1 MPAGSYS
8 TKKKETRMRRF
19 NNPRAHVLYLATAL
33 LAHAGIAAAQTPPC
47 ADWARLVSL
56 QGTLEARR
64 AESAEWRPARLHDY
78 FCPGDTLRVQRR
90 GRAALLLRGETVVRL
105 DQHTT
110 LTLLASPEPGRR
122 LLDLL
127 SGIAHF
133 ISRVPRSLD
142 VKTPYV
148 NAAVEG
154 TEFLL
159 HIGAD
164 QILVTVYE
172 GVVRAANEAGEAR
185 VGAGEAITVARG
197 RAPTPYAIVRA
208 RDAVQWA
215 LYYPPLVYY
224 RPEELSDRPAMRRA
238 LDAERRGDVDA
249 AIEALTDV
257 NDTRVLTYRAALLL
271 NVGRADAARA
281 DLERALARTPGD
293 SDALALA
300 SLLATARDD
309 RAEATRLAQAA
320 VDAASPSPA
329 AWLALSY
336 ARQAAFDLDG
346 ARTAAGR
353 AVEAAPENALARAR
367 LAEMALSLGDLNT
380 ALAAAEAA
388 VTRDPS
394 LARAH
399 MVLGFVHLARIETN
413 AAAAAFERA
422 ITLDSADPLSRLG
435 LGLAKI
441 RAGDLAGGR
450 LEIEI
455 AASLDPG
462 NSLVRSY
469 LGKAYYEE
477 RRDRLAGEQLDMAKQ
492 LDPKDPTPWL
502 YDAVR
507 KQSTNR
513 PVAALHDIQESI
525 ARNDNRAIYRSRLLL
540 DQDAAAR
547 GANLARLYSDL
558 GFEQLAL
565 REGTKSLNYDPADH
579 SAHRFLADTYLGLRR
594 HEIARASEALQSQ
607 LLQPLNIN
615 PIPATLAETNLNIL
629 AGTGPVGGV
638 NEFSHLFERDRLA
651 VLFTGVAGTNGTRG
665 DELVVAGMQD
675 KIAYSINQY
684 HYETNGFRP
693 NNDLKQDI
701 YSAFFQTALSHE
713 SSLQLEWRSREQ
725 ENGDLAM
732 RFDSNNFSNA
742 LRQIRAEDTVRLGY
756 HLAPS
761 RNSDLVISAIYRD
774 TDSMRKDTRVI
785 SPSGPFGPVIFSED
799 RRSDIQGH
807 NAEGQWLS
815 RVGEQRYVFG
825 AGYYEDENT
834 VNPGVRITSGPFLL
848 TSDTATSSTKQEHAN
863 AYGYT
868 HFNLS
873 PAVVMA
879 LGLSVDALKIG
890 SFETDQINPKLGLSW
905 SATPDT
911 LIRFAAFRALKRSLV
926 SNQTIEPTQ
935 ITGFNQFFDDFA
947 ATDFKRFG
955 LAVDQK
961 AAKNL
966 LLGIELSE
974 RELDVPFFSGDA
986 VTRREN
992 QDEIL
997 SRAYV
1002 YWIPHPMMAVGAEY
1016 HYEAFERE
1024 RTATVVLN
1032 QPLELTER
1040 RVPLTVRYFRPAGFF
1055 TKLTITPFRQNIE
1068 QPVAGGGVTRD
1079 SESFWVADI
1088 AVGYRL
1094 PKRQAIL
1101 SLEVKNLFDEEFK
1114 FHDVDFQSGLPRES
1128 SVQPDRLVLFKL
1140 TLPWN

>member
-1 MPAGSYS
+1 
-8 TKKKETRMRRF
+8 MRRF
-19 NNPRAHVLYLATAL
+19 GSPHAVAL
-33 LAHAGIAAAQTPPC
+33 LSASAGMLYAAVAPAQTPPC
-47 ADWARLVSL
+47 ADWAQLVSA
-56 QGTLEARR
+56 QGVIEARR
-64 AESAEWRPARLHDY
+64 ADATEWRPARLNDY
-78 FCPGDTLRVQRR
+78 LCPGDTLRAQRR
-90 GRAALLLRGETVVRL
+90 ARGALLLHGETLIRI
-105 DQHTT
+105 DQHTA
-110 LTLLASPEPGRR
+110 LTLLPSREPGRR
-122 LLDLL
+122 WIDLL
-127 SGIAHF
+127 YGVAHF
-133 ISRVPRSLD
+133 ISRVSRSLD

-159 HIGAD
+159 RIGAD
-164 QILVTVYE
+164 QTLLAVYE
-172 GVVRAANEAGEAR
+172 GVVRASNDAGEAR
-185 VGAGEAITVARG
+185 VTTGETITAAPG
-197 RAPTPYAIVRA
+197 RAPSPYALVRP

-224 RPEELSDRPAMRRA
+224 RPEQLEDQPAMQRA
-238 LDAERRGDVDA
+238 RDAERRGDIDA
-249 AIEALTDV
+249 AVEALAGAD
-257 NDTRVLTYRAALLL
+257 DARLLTYRAALQLG
-271 NVGRADAARA
+271 VGRADAARA
-281 DLERALARTPGD
+281 DLERALARAP
-293 SDALALA
+293 DAGEARALLSMMA
-300 SLLATARDD
+300 AVSDD
-309 RAEATRLAQAA
+309 RDRALRLAQESVSAA
-320 VDAASPSPA
+320 PQSPIA
-329 AWLALSY
+329 LLALSY
-336 ARQAAFDLDG
+336 ASQAIFNL
-346 ARTAAGR
+346 
-353 AVEAAPENALARAR
+353 EAARDAAERAARQDPANAIAWAR
-367 LAEMALSLGDLNT
+367 LAELHLSMGDT
-380 ALAAAEAA
+380 ERALAAASEASA
-388 VTRDPS
+388 REPN
-394 LARAH
+394 LARAQS
-399 MVLGFVHLARIETN
+399 VLGFAYLAQFKTGDARH
-413 AAAAAFERA
+413 AFETA
-422 ITLDSADPLSRLG
+422 IALDSSDPLPRLG
-435 LGLAKI
+435 LGLVKI
-441 RAGDLAGGR
+441 REGELADGR
-450 LEIEI
+450 LQIEI

-462 NSLVRSY
+462 NALLRSY

-477 RRDRLAGEQLDMAKQ
+477 KRAPLAGDQLDMAKQ

-502 YDAVR
+502 YDAIR

-525 ARNDNRAIYRSRLLL
+525 ARNDNRAVYRSRLLL

-547 GANLARLYSDL
+547 GANLARIYGDL

-565 REGTKSLNYDPADH
+565 REGTKSLSYDPADH
-579 SAHRFLADTYLGLRR
+579 SAHRFLADTYLRLRR

-615 PIPATLAETNLNIL
+615 PIPTTLAETNLNLL
-629 AGTGPVGGV
+629 AGTGPAGGL
-638 NEFSHLFERDRLA
+638 NEFSPLFERDRFA

-665 DELVVAGMQD
+665 DESVFAGMQD
-675 KIAYSINQY
+675 KIAYSVNQF

-701 YSAFFQTALSHE
+701 YSAFFQTALSHK

-732 RFDSNNFSNA
+732 RFDPNNFSSA

-761 RNSDLVISAIYRD
+761 QNSDLIISTIYRD
-774 TDSMRKDTRVI
+774 TDSMRKDARVI
-785 SPSGPFGPVIFSED
+785 SPSGPFGPVTFTED
-799 RRSDIQGH
+799 RRSDIQGY
-807 NAEGQWLS
+807 NTEAQWLS

-834 VNPGVRITSGPFLL
+834 VNPGVRITSGPLLL

-863 AYGYT
+863 AYSYT
-868 HFNLS
+868 HFNLG

-890 SFETDQINPKLGLSW
+890 SFETDQINPKLGLNW

-911 LIRFAAFRALKRSLV
+911 LVRFAAFRALKRSLV

-935 ITGFNQFFDDFA
+935 IIGFNQFFDDFA
-947 ATDFKRFG
+947 ATDFTRIG
-955 LAVDQK
+955 VALDQK

-966 LLGIELSE
+966 FLGIEMSE
-974 RELDVPFFSGDA
+974 RELDVPFFSGDV

-997 SRAYV
+997 NRAYV

-1024 RTATVVLN
+1024 RTATVVVN
-1032 QPLELTER
+1032 QPLELTTR
-1040 RVPLTVRYFRPAGFF
+1040 RLPLTVRYFRPTGFF
-1055 TKLTITPFRQNIE
+1055 TTLAITPFRQSIE

-1079 SESFWVADI
+1079 HESFWVTDI

-1094 PKRQAIL
+1094 LKWQAIL
-1101 SLEVKNLFDEEFK
+1101 SLEVKNLFDEEFR
-1114 FHDVDFQSGLPRES
+1114 FYDVDFQSGLPRES